1 MIERREIIDNSQSSY
16 RQIMKATSIFGG
28 VQVFNIIIQIIRSK
42 FVAIF
47 LGPAGMGIM
56 GLLMST
62 ISIVSSATNF
72 GLATSAVRDISE
84 ANGSGDDGKIK
95 EIVSIFRK
103 LVWFTGLLGMIVT
116 VALSP
121 LLSKLTFGNY
131 EYTLAFVGVSV
142 TLLFGQLSVG
152 QTVLLQGLRK
162 IKWLAKANL
171 YSSIF
176 SLLVSLP
183 LYYFL
188 GTQGIVPAIIVSA
201 IMVFVV
207 QYYFSNK
214 LNISPGVASYKTALK
229 KGKEMLRLGFMLS
242 LSGLISIVVSY
253 VIRVFISNIGG
264 VEQVGFYN
272 AGFTIIN
279 SYIGMVFAAMATD
292 YYPRL
297 VAIHHYPKQT
307 NQLIAEQAEIATII
321 LAPLIIA
328 FLIFI
333 NFIIVLLYSNQF
345 LAVTKM
351 VHWAIL
357 GIFFKGVS
365 WAMGYLLLAKGDS
378 KVFFWN
384 EFIANIYL
392 LIFNALGYYYG
403 GLEGLGISF
412 LIGYIIHSIQLYLF
426 TKIKYDFQ
434 LNLGFVKTFI
444 LYIVLGIIS
453 FLIAFYS
460 KGLSLYLW
468 GSAVLILTILI
479 SFWLLNRKMD
489 MLNFIRSKIKK

>member
-1 MIERREIIDNSQSSY
+1 
-16 RQIMKATSIFGG
+16 MKATSIFGG

-42 FVAIF
+42 VVAIL

-62 ISIVSSATNF
+62 INLVSSATNF

-84 ANGSGDDGKIK
+84 ANGSGEEEKIK
-95 EIVSIFRK
+95 ETVSIFRK
-103 LVWFTGLLGMIVT
+103 VVWFTGLLGMIVT
-116 VALSP
+116 IALSP

-131 EYTLAFVGVSV
+131 DYTLAFVAISI
-142 TLLFGQLSVG
+142 TLLLGQLAIG

-162 IKWLAKANL
+162 ISWLAKANL
-171 YSSIF
+171 YSSIL
-176 SLLVSLP
+176 SLAVSLP
-183 LYYFL
+183 LYYFF
-188 GTQGIVPAIIVSA
+188 GTEGIVPAIIVSA
-201 IMVFVV
+201 IVV
-207 QYYFSNK
+207 YIVQFYFSNK
-214 LNISPGVASYKTALK
+214 LNISPTITTYKSALK
-229 KGKEMLRLGFMLS
+229 KGKGMLKLGFMLS
-242 LSGLISIVVSY
+242 LSGFISIVASY
-253 VIRVFISNIGG
+253 ILRIFISNMGG

-297 VAIHHYPKQT
+297 AAIHHHSKQT
-307 NQLIAEQAEIATII
+307 NQLINEQAEIAMIT

-328 FLIFI
+328 FLTFI
-333 NFIIVLLYSNQF
+333 NFIIVFLYSNQF
-345 LAVTKM
+345 LPVTKM

-357 GIFFKGVS
+357 GIFFKALS
-365 WAMGYLLLAKGDS
+365 WAIGYLLLAKGDS
-378 KVFFWN
+378 KAFFWN
-384 EFIANIYL
+384 ELIANVYL
-392 LIFNALGYYYG
+392 LIFNALGYYFG

-412 LIGYIIHSIQLYLF
+412 LIGYIIYSIQVYLF
-426 TKIKYDFQ
+426 TKTKYDFR
-434 LNLGFVKTFI
+434 LNLGFIKIFI
-444 LYIVLGIIS
+444 LYIFLGIVS

-460 KGLSLYLW
+460 KGLFLYLS

-489 MLNFIRSKIKK
+489 MLNLIKNKIKK